1 VPQRGNLW
9 GGRSAMERQH
19 RFIQRV
25 WMLGIEEGKPMGE
38 TWAAIHGASFWK
50 PRGNQGGKPGRGDGM
65 TLLTWILWMFRK
77 FLFDDVEQ
85 PENRGLLVSSIYL

>member
-1 VPQRGNLW
+1 
-9 GGRSAMERQH
+9 
-19 RFIQRV
+19 
-25 WMLGIEEGKPMGE
+25 
-38 TWAAIHGASFWK
+38 
-50 PRGNQGGKPGRGDGM
+50 M